1 MKSILFIITF
11 ALFAVNCNNNN
22 DKKKLLDYERRFDSL
37 RSRYDSLELLY
48 LKEITK
54 GTDKA
59 EIAKTS
65 PKADFVIHANNE
77 LKFKVGFPK
86 NWTSIKNYSDNVVLI
101 AGNEKNSF
109 SLSVMVF
116 PTKSDLKTAH
126 AEGINGMKRQFPDTQ
141 VLSDKIITL
150 NDNLAYY
157 TSLKYTE
164 IVETNAKMQSKSIQI
179 VKNKKQYL
187 FTYAAKQSEFEKYEK
202 IIENLI
208 QTIEIQ

>member
-1 MKSILFIITF
+1 MKNILFITF
-11 ALFAVNCNNNN
+11 ILFLFSCNNNF
-22 DKKKLLDYERRFDSL
+22 DKKQLLNCESRFDSL
-37 RSRYDSLELLY
+37 RARYDSLELLY

-59 EIAKTS
+59 EIAKVS
-65 PKADFVIHANNE
+65 PKKDFVIHINNE

-86 NWTSIKNYSDNVVLI
+86 NWTSIKNYSENVVLL

-141 VLSDKIITL
+141 ILSDTIIKL
-150 NDNLAYY
+150 NDNLAYN
-157 TSLKYTE
+157 TSFKYTE
-164 IVETNAKMQSKSIQI
+164 IIETNSKMQSKSIQI

-187 FTYAAKQSEFEKYEK
+187 FTFSAKQSEFEKYTMT
-202 IIENLI
+202 IENLI
-208 QTIEIQ
+208 QTIEIH